1 MTKPSIKNYDILEK
15 LGNGSYSTVYKGYN
29 KVFNSFFSYFQR
41 FFLSFFHF
49 KCTKEYVAVKC
60 VEKSILSKTA
70 EDNLITEIRLLKT
83 LNHKH
88 IVEMKEFLW
97 DDK

>member
-1 MTKPSIKNYDILEK
+1 MEVTQLFIKHIKRYLFRFYLILND
-15 LGNGSYSTVYKGYN
+15 L
-29 KVFNSFFSYFQR
+29 FSY
-41 FFLSFFHF
+41 LSSKF
-49 KCTKEYVAVKC
+49 KCTKDYVAVKC

-70 EDNLITEIRLLKT
+70 TDNLITEIRLLKT